1 MTKKFKLKKKPMRN
15 LTKNEKI
22 LLSLLAIII
31 LSWAIYKF
39 VIDPQKT
46 KLRDL
51 SEKKMEYDEQVT
63 QMNAILKS
71 EISIDEEWTKL
82 NREKDSII
90 GKYFLSLEQPQ
101 IIYLLNELLDSEE
114 IHILDMN
121 FNMPYEEQIGD
132 LQVKSMDV
140 NIPYRGNFQGVMD
153 TINSIDSSPKKMLM
167 SNLIIDQDS
176 NNELVGNIEL
186 KIYSLEEM
194 ADIAEDIAY
203 IDTGKIGNK
212 SNPFIAFEGFKTDK
226 ESEGKEDEGTTGYVD
241 GGYSY
246 TNGDYQSKE
255 DEENYYTEVL
265 ETFDKGNL
273 YFIPSHNKIN
283 GRLSKSSNS
292 KNKKN
297 SLRLEY
303 NILAIEDENRA
314 NIDLTDKN
322 IIIKYPPTNLGL
334 WVHSYSYSPAT
345 LGLRFSGQAGE
356 KVDVELSKGV
366 NWIGWQYL
374 EVNPPEDLSIY
385 PLQLDRIYLELAY
398 NRDDYGV
405 LLFDKLEANYPKDT
419 NKVKESFTFYIV
431 EKDDTINKV
440 CLKNYGNLSKKS
452 LVMKHNEI
460 KSDED
465 LKTGRILVI
474 PR

>member
-1 MTKKFKLKKKPMRN
+1 MRD

-22 LLSLLAIII
+22 LLFLLAIII
-31 LSWAIYKF
+31 LFWVVYRFI
-39 VIDPQKT
+39 IDPQKT

-51 SEKKMEYDEQVT
+51 SEKKMEYDEQVI

-82 NREKDSII
+82 DREKESII
-90 GKYFLSLEQPQ
+90 GKYFSSLEQPQ
-101 IIYLLNELLDSEE
+101 IICLLNELLDSEE
-114 IHILDMN
+114 VHILDMN

-132 LQVKSMDV
+132 LQVKSMDIT
-140 NIPYRGNFQGVMD
+140 IPYKGNFQGVMD
-153 TINSIDSSPKKMLM
+153 TINSIDSSPKKMLV
-167 SNLIIDQDS
+167 SNLNIDQSSED
-176 NNELVGNIEL
+176 ELAGNIEL

-194 ADIAEDIAY
+194 ADISEDIAY
-203 IDTGKIGNK
+203 IDTGTIGNK

-226 ESEGKEDEGTTGYVD
+226 ESEYKEDEGTTGYLD
-241 GGYSY
+241 DNYPY
-246 TNGDYQSKE
+246 ANGDYQSQE

-273 YFIPSHNKIN
+273 YFIPSHNKIK

-345 LGLRFSGQAGE
+345 LGLRFKGQAGE
-356 KVDVELSKGV
+356 EVDVELSKGIS
-366 NWIGWQYL
+366 WIGWQYL
-374 EVNPPEDLSIY
+374 EINPPEDLSIY
-385 PLQLDRIYLELAY
+385 PLKLDKIYLELTY

-431 EKDDTINKV
+431 EKGDTINKI

-460 KSDED
+460 KSDGD
-465 LKTGRILVI
+465 LKAGRILVI